1 MPQAEYIGTVRV
13 EAGPASQTLVNEPF
27 IGEAHSLGASLPSLP
42 KDVENLE
49 DLRGQLF
56 KCSLDRLPELVVR

>member
-13 EAGPASQTLVNEPF
+13 EAGPASQTPVNEPF
-27 IGEAHSLGASLPSLP
+27 MGEAHSLGASLPSLP

-56 KCSLDRLPELVVR
+56 